1 MLLTFTGR
9 FAALYPRCSSLKA
22 VLVLLAV
29 NRRFSTRE
37 CVLDSA
43 AMDASK
49 NFLFVA
55 SELKFLISPATF
67 PYDYCYSSISLMSG
81 YDKLH
86 WARKTDSASAD
97 ILTFICWLE
106 VAGCVLA
113 APFTMRKPLLLFT
126 VVPLNFLLIRMVN
139 E

>member
-1 MLLTFTGR
+1 MHQ
-9 FAALYPRCSSLKA
+9 
-22 VLVLLAV
+22 
-29 NRRFSTRE
+29 
-37 CVLDSA
+37 
-43 AMDASK
+43 K

-113 APFTMRKPLLLFT
+113 APFTMGASLLLLFT

-139 E
+139 EQIKQTRLLMLVVYPEYSSPKKQSGNRTVDKSAFNLPRDKYLP

>member
-1 MLLTFTGR
+1 MTT
-9 FAALYPRCSSLKA
+9 ATQYP
-22 VLVLLAV
+22 
-29 NRRFSTRE
+29 
-37 CVLDSA
+37 
-43 AMDASK
+43 
-49 NFLFVA
+49 
-55 SELKFLISPATF
+55 
-67 PYDYCYSSISLMSG
+67 LMSG

-113 APFTMRKPLLLFT
+113 APFTMGASLLLFT

-139 E
+139 EQIKQTRLLMLVVYPEYSSPKKQSGNRTVDKRFNLRDNTFLD